1 MFCSSSPSVPSIF
14 VGDIAFGYDVDN
26 GDLSC
31 NSTGTV
37 CLGRG
42 SMSLMVQLDGFS
54 V

>member
-1 MFCSSSPSVPSIF
+1 MFRSSSPSVPSVF
-14 VGDIAFGYDVDN
+14 VGGIVFGYDLDN